1 MAEEPS
7 TTLPSLDISCLSRV
21 QGPSLDSRKNWYVL
35 TTEVCRSRRLK
46 DFAKSV
52 SNIFPDDIRTA
63 PSRELQPSTFLRGYS
78 RQPSSV
84 YMVSTLSLFVG
95 LLRQKEIALDDLIRS
110 PVFVS
115 VARIVNSIALDL
127 VPQEAKDIDF
137 AVFGSS
143 AAAQCPTSGERFFNR
158 IP

>member
-7 TTLPSLDISCLSRV
+7 TTLPSLDISCLSGV

-52 SNIFPDDIRTA
+52 SNIFPDDIKTA
-63 PSRELQPSTFLRGYS
+63 ASRELQPSTFLRGYS

-84 YMVSTLSLFVG
+84 YVVSTFGLFVG

-110 PVFVS
+110 PDFMS

-137 AVFGSS
+137 ADFGGKTMRPSS
-143 AAAQCPTSGERFFNR
+143 VRSVPN
-158 IP
+158 